1 MLAPMLGLPSAFGAA
16 IGLIALFCG
25 VTNSPTASLFLA
37 IELFGSDCMVLFG
50 VAVAVSYLVSGRF
63 GIYHSQRLL
72 FSKLTVAPLD
82 AAE

>member
-1 MLAPMLGLPSAFGAA
+1 
-16 IGLIALFCG
+16 
-25 VTNSPTASLFLA
+25 
-37 IELFGSDCMVLFG
+37 MVLFG